1 MTENEQKKTGEELDD
16 QKYILVSDDSWFEI
30 EEEFWAANA
39 MMLKPGKLSLK
50 KNMGLRLFFIR
61 RCNTNEFICR
71 VCYFCCCN
79 GTGSNLVIF

>member
-39 MMLKPGKLSLK
+39 NDAKAWKARFEDEHNSKTLLYVKVG
-50 KNMGLRLFFIR
+50 
-61 RCNTNEFICR
+61 
-71 VCYFCCCN
+71 
-79 GTGSNLVIF
+79 